1 MDWLF
6 FAGGILVLLT
16 AILAVGHLWFH
27 FVDGVLERIKN
38 RLFPPKPVNWH
49 TLHEN
54 KTTQDG

>member
-16 AILAVGHLWFH
+16 AILAVGHLWCH

-38 RLFPPKPVNWH
+38 RLFSPKSVNWH
-49 TLHEN
+49 TLPED
-54 KTTQDG
+54 KDD